1 MYSITGDYYARAMH
15 PSIPGFKMCFLP
27 YEKGLN
33 FMARFLHSFD
43 SLTIR
48 KADHIL
54 LAFSW
59 LLGLGAGGLVFR
71 DTGDSIASLMRLAA
85 VSQMSIV
92 GLFFNI
98 LLPFLLSAFAVY
110 IGLPK
115 LLLIVCFGKAFTYA
129 FVACG
134 IFACYDGSGWLI
146 RWLLLFS
153 DSCSLVL
160 LYGYAMRH
168 ISGAGRFSLSSF
180 LVLMV
185 GIGLLTGVDY
195 TMISPF
201 LRRLLL

>member
-1 MYSITGDYYARAMH
+1 
-15 PSIPGFKMCFLP
+15 
-27 YEKGLN
+27 
-33 FMARFLHSFD
+33 MARFLHLID

-59 LLGLGAGGLVFR
+59 LLGLGAGGFVSR
-71 DTGDSIASLMRLAA
+71 NAGDHIVSLMRLAPMC
-85 VSQMSIV
+85 QMSIV

-110 IGLPK
+110 VGLPK
-115 LLLIVCFGKAFTYA
+115 LMLIICFGKAFTYA
-129 FVACG
+129 FVVCG

-160 LYGYAMRH
+160 LYGYALRH
-168 ISGAGRFSLSSF
+168 ISGACRFSLSSF
-180 LVLMV
+180 AVLVV